1 MPLTIFGTSRSRAL
15 RVLWMASELGLAFKH
30 DPLDWRDCRQSAQY
44 RLINPAGTIPSISD
58 DGLVLAESLAINLY
72 LAQRAGMLWPEGIKD
87 QALVSQWTLW
97 VATVIESAYTQWA
110 SHTYWLPEAARDASL
125 AASSAAE
132 MQAPLDRLELALVG
146 SEWLVGAAFSV
157 ADLNV
162 ASVISMVR
170 RFEREKRP
178 HLMNWLDRCCARP
191 AFQQAVKLP

>member
-1 MPLTIFGTSRSRAL
+1 MSLTIFGTSRSRAL
-15 RVLWMASELGLAFKH
+15 RVLWMASELGLAFEH
-30 DPLDWRDCRQSAQY
+30 DPLDWRDCRQNSQY

-58 DGLVLAESLAINLY
+58 DGFVLAESLAINLY
-72 LAQRAGMLWPEGIKD
+72 LAQKAGMLWPEGIKD

-97 VATVIESAYTQWA
+97 VATAIESAYTQWG

-125 AASSAAE
+125 AASAAAE
-132 MQAPLDRLELALVG
+132 MQAPLDHLESALAR

-162 ASVISMVR
+162 ASVISTVR

-191 AFQQAVKLP
+191 AFQHAVKLP

>member
-30 DPLDWRDCRQSAQY
+30 DPLDWRDCRQNAQY

-58 DGLVLAESLAINLY
+58 DGFVLAESLAINLY

-97 VATVIESAYTQWA
+97 VATAIESAYTQWA

>member
-1 MPLTIFGTSRSRAL
+1 
-15 RVLWMASELGLAFKH
+15 
-30 DPLDWRDCRQSAQY
+30 
-44 RLINPAGTIPSISD
+44 
-58 DGLVLAESLAINLY
+58 
-72 LAQRAGMLWPEGIKD
+72 
-87 QALVSQWTLW
+87 
-97 VATVIESAYTQWA
+97 
-110 SHTYWLPEAARDASL
+110 
-125 AASSAAE
+125 

-191 AFQQAVKLP
+191 AFQQAVTLP

>member
-30 DPLDWRDCRQSAQY
+30 DPLDWRDCRQRAQY

-97 VATVIESAYTQWA
+97 VATAIESAYTQWA

>member
-1 MPLTIFGTSRSRAL
+1 MSLTIFGTSRSRAL
-15 RVLWMASELGLAFKH
+15 RVLWMASELGLAFEH
-30 DPLDWRDCRQSAQY
+30 DPLDWRDCRQNSQY

-58 DGLVLAESLAINLY
+58 DGFVLAESLAINLY
-72 LAQRAGMLWPEGIKD
+72 LAQKAGMLWPEGMKD

-97 VATVIESAYTQWA
+97 VATAIESAYTQWA
-110 SHTYWLPEAARDASL
+110 SHTYWLPEAARDAPL
-125 AASSAAE
+125 AASAAAE
-132 MQAPLDRLELALVG
+132 MQAPLDHLESALAR

-162 ASVISMVR
+162 ASVISTVR

-191 AFQQAVKLP
+191 AFQHAVKLP

>member
-1 MPLTIFGTSRSRAL
+1 MSLTIFGTSRSRAL
-15 RVLWMASELGLAFKH
+15 RVLWMASELGLAFEH
-30 DPLDWRDCRQSAQY
+30 DPLDWRDCRQNSQY

-58 DGLVLAESLAINLY
+58 DGFVLAESLAINLY
-72 LAQRAGMLWPEGIKD
+72 LAQKAGMLWPEGIKD

-97 VATVIESAYTQWA
+97 VATAIESAYTQWA

-125 AASSAAE
+125 AASAAAE
-132 MQAPLDRLELALVG
+132 MQAPLDHLESALAR

-162 ASVISMVR
+162 ASVISTVR

-191 AFQQAVKLP
+191 AFQHAVKLP

>member
-1 MPLTIFGTSRSRAL
+1 M
-15 RVLWMASELGLAFKH
+15 
-30 DPLDWRDCRQSAQY
+30 
-44 RLINPAGTIPSISD
+44 
-58 DGLVLAESLAINLY
+58 
-72 LAQRAGMLWPEGIKD
+72 KD

-97 VATVIESAYTQWA
+97 VATAIESAYTQWA

-125 AASSAAE
+125 AASAAAE
-132 MQAPLDRLELALVG
+132 MQAPLDHLESALAR

-162 ASVISMVR
+162 ASVISTVR

-191 AFQQAVKLP
+191 AFQHAVKLP

>member
-1 MPLTIFGTSRSRAL
+1 MSLTIFGTSRSRAL
-15 RVLWMASELGLAFKH
+15 RVLWMASELGLAFEH
-30 DPLDWRDCRQSAQY
+30 HPLDWRDCRQNAQY

-58 DGLVLAESLAINLY
+58 DGFVLAESLAINVY
-72 LAQRAGMLWPEGIKD
+72 LAQKAGMLWPEGMKD

-97 VATVIESAYTQWA
+97 VATAIESAYTQWA

-125 AASSAAE
+125 AASAAAE
-132 MQAPLDRLELALVG
+132 MQAPLDHLESALAR

-162 ASVISMVR
+162 ASVISTVR

-191 AFQQAVKLP
+191 AFQHAVKLP